1 MISHKMSK
9 KLLSSDYYSKKL
21 ENGVEYI
28 NIHTCPILYKYQS
41 ASEYSLHNF
50 EADEVWG
57 TVPTAFN
64 DPYDC
69 AVCFTVSKLHNAIRR
84 NLTEQRLRNY
94 RSLFNASSKKEVT
107 EQIVNSILENN
118 DIRKQY
124 AVACFSIY
132 NDSEIMWGHYADS
145 AKGFCLAYDGRRLME
160 TAYATTQ
167 STFDLLKEF
176 NIFGIDFSDVSA
188 DNLSSIMPVIYRD
201 GKINIT
207 DHLLDTIPDMLN
219 CYDNLCKGMMLK
231 EAYEDLFLR
240 IKQKYYNELEKN
252 NDLFYSMMCRK
263 SKVWNYE
270 QEWRIWTYNSNVF
283 SGNFENPYMKIGN
296 AKATAVYL
304 GEKMPENMRR
314 VVIEIAKM
322 KHIPVYQMKS
332 IMYAHCYKLKPILIQ
347 SN

>member
-1 MISHKMSK
+1 MSK
-9 KLLSSDYYSKKL
+9 KLLSSDYYNKKL

-28 NIHTCPILYKYQS
+28 NIHTFPTLYKYQS

-69 AVCFTVSKLHNAIRR
+69 AVCFTTSALIKAVIDKLS
-84 NLTEQRLRNY
+84 EQRIKNY
-94 RSLFNASSKKEVT
+94 VTLFGNSSKKAIAK
-107 EQIVNSILENN
+107 QIVDSLVENN
-118 DIRKQY
+118 DIRSQY

-145 AKGFCLAYDGRRLME
+145 AKGFCLAYDSKRLVK

-167 STFDLLKEF
+167 ATFDLLKKL

-207 DHLLDTIPDMLN
+207 SRLVGNIPYILN
-219 CYDNLCKGMMLK
+219 YYDDLCNGISLE
-231 EAYEDLFLR
+231 EAYNRLFKD
-240 IKQKYYNELEKN
+240 IKQNYYSNLGAN
-252 NDLFYSMMCRK
+252 NDLFYSIMCCKDR
-263 SKVWNYE
+263 VWKYE
-270 QEWRIWTYNSNVF
+270 QEWRIWTYNSNVL
-283 SGNFENPYMKIGN
+283 SGNFNSPYMKMGN

-304 GEKMPENMRR
+304 GERMPEYARR

-332 IMYAHCYKLKPILIQ
+332 IMYTHSYKLKSILLQ
-347 SN
+347 

>member
-1 MISHKMSK
+1 MSK
-9 KLLSSDYYSKKL
+9 KLLSSDYYSKKR

-28 NIHTCPILYKYQS
+28 NIHTFPILYKYQS
-41 ASEYSLHNF
+41 ISEYSLHNF

-69 AVCFTVSKLHNAIRR
+69 AVCFTVSKLHNVIRS

-94 RSLFNASSKKEVT
+94 RSLFSVSSKKEVT

-145 AKGFCLAYDGRRLME
+145 AKGFCLAYDGRNLME
-160 TAYATTQ
+160 MAHAAKRAA
-167 STFDLLKEF
+167 FDLLKEI
-176 NIFGIDFSDVSA
+176 NIFGIDFSDISD
-188 DNLSSIMPVIYRD
+188 DNLISIMPVIYRN

-207 DHLLDTIPDMLN
+207 SRLIDSIPYILN
-219 CYDNLCKGMMLK
+219 YCNDLCDGISIK
-231 EAYEDLFLR
+231 EAYNRRFQN
-240 IKQKYYNELEKN
+240 IKQKYYSDLGAN
-252 NDLFYSMMCRK
+252 NDLFYSIVCRK
-263 SKVWNYE
+263 DRVWNYE

-283 SGNFENPYMKIGN
+283 SGNFESPYMKICN
-296 AKATAVYL
+296 TKATAVYL
-304 GEKMPENMRR
+304 GEKMPEYTRR
-314 VVIEIAKM
+314 VVMEIAKM
-322 KHIPVYQMKS
+322 KGIPVYQMKS
-332 IMYAHCYKLKPILIQ
+332 VMYAHNYKLKPILLQ
-347 SN
+347 